1 MRKQDYQEPRS
12 ICKQEEQDNQESRSI
27 SKHEE
32 TGCSVVTKQYIQTG
46 RKYRANQGLRS
57 KYVQEG
63 NRIIMNQGVD
73 IC

>member
-32 TGCSVVTKQYIQTG
+32 TGCSVAKG
-46 RKYRANQGLRS
+46 FK
-57 KYVQEG
+57 E
-63 NRIIMNQGVD
+63 IISD
-73 IC
+73 